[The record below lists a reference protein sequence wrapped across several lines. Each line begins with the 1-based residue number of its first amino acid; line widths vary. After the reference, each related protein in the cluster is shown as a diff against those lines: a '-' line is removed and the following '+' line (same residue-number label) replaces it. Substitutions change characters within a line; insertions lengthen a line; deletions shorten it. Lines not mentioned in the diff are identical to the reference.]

1 MTPTNINANNVVPSS
16 ITQVGITLKYTLLD
30 YVRSRRF
37 FILLA
42 ITAMAGIL
50 LTGVIGYYRPE
61 SFLGS
66 PLAFYSS
73 WWSNSIPLVVV
84 LSGIFFGGD
93 AISSEFQNKTGY
105 FGIPNPVSR
114 TSIYFGKWLAAFTAA
129 TSILALFTAVT
140 LGNGIYYF
148 GLNVPVEF
156 LESVLFSWLFL
167 AAVVGVSF
175 CSSSLFKSSSM
186 SILVSAILM
195 LFAFSM
201 VQTVVTLLVQIEPWF
216 ILTYGA
222 DIIGNI
228 FTIPYPPHVTV
239 LGTANE
245 TMTLYQSTVPE
256 GIAIMALY
264 LAVTTLVGLVMFR
277 RKEFN

>member
-1 MTPTNINANNVVPSS
+1 
-16 ITQVGITLKYTLLD
+16 
-30 YVRSRRF
+30 
-37 FILLA
+37 
-42 ITAMAGIL
+42 
-50 LTGVIGYYRPE
+50 
-61 SFLGS
+61 
-66 PLAFYSS
+66 
-73 WWSNSIPLVVV
+73 
-84 LSGIFFGGD
+84 
-93 AISSEFQNKTGY
+93 
-105 FGIPNPVSR
+105 
-114 TSIYFGKWLAAFTAA
+114 
-129 TSILALFTAVT
+129 
-140 LGNGIYYF
+140 
-148 GLNVPVEF
+148 
-156 LESVLFSWLFL
+156 
-167 AAVVGVSF
+167 
-175 CSSSLFKSSSM
+175 M